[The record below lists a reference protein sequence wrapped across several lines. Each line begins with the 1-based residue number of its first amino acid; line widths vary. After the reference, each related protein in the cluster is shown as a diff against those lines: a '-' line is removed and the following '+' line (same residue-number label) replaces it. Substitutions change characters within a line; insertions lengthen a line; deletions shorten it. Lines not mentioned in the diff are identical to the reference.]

1 MKPQSYL
8 NHIRFYSPHHFVYYP
23 ILILFLI
30 ISIYFAITTTSAY
43 NLLWAFIAV
52 IFVFLFCLAFML
64 RQHYAL
70 ILQNR
75 IVKLE
80 LRYRYFVLTGKR
92 LESIEYKFTDDQLYA
107 LRFASD
113 AEFLPLID
121 RALAENLSGDDI
133 KKAIIYWKGDYSRV

>member
-23 ILILFLI
+23 VLILFLV
-30 ISIYFAITTTSAY
+30 ISIYFAITSADHF
-43 NLLWAFIAV
+43 LWAFIAV
-52 IFVFLFCLAFML
+52 IFIFLFCLAYML

-80 LRYRYFVLTGKR
+80 LRYRYFVLTGNR
-92 LESIEYKFTDDQLYA
+92 LETIEYKFTDDQLYA
-107 LRFASD
+107 LRFAPD
-113 AEFLPLID
+113 VEFLPLIE
-121 RALAENLSGDDI
+121 RTLKENLSGDDI
-133 KKAIIYWKGDYSRV
+133 KKAIVNWKGDYNRV

>member
-23 ILILFLI
+23 VLILFLV
-30 ISIYFAITTTSAY
+30 ISIYFAITSADHF
-43 NLLWAFIAV
+43 LWAFIAV
-52 IFVFLFCLAFML
+52 IFIFLFCLAYML

-80 LRYRYFVLTGKR
+80 LRYRYFMLTGNR
-92 LESIEYKFTDDQLYA
+92 LETIEYKFTDDQLYA
-107 LRFASD
+107 LRFAPD
-113 AEFLPLID
+113 VEFLPLIE
-121 RALAENLSGDDI
+121 RTLKENLSGDDI
-133 KKAIIYWKGDYSRV
+133 KKAIVNWKGDYNRV

>member
-23 ILILFLI
+23 VLILFLVT
-30 ISIYFAITTTSAY
+30 SIYFAITSA
-43 NLLWAFIAV
+43 NQLLWAFIAV
-52 IFVFLFCLAFML
+52 VFVFLFCLAFML

-80 LRYRYFVLTGKR
+80 LRYRYFVLTGNR
-92 LESIEYKFTDDQLYA
+92 LETIEYKFTDDQLYA

-113 AEFLPLID
+113 AEFLPLMD
-121 RALAENLSGDDI
+121 RALKENLSGDDI
-133 KKAIIYWKGDYSRV
+133 KKAIVYWKGDYYRV